1 MDADP
6 AGLILQILLLFV
18 LIGVNAFFV
27 MSEIAVITLNDN
39 KIDRLAADG
48 NKKAHAVQKLTEN
61 FSRFLSTVQIG
72 VTLTGFLTSA
82 SASMTFADILV
93 NALSHT
99 FLYDLV
105 GKAVLH
111 GVAVVIITLVV
122 SYITLVLGEL
132 VPKKIAIQNAEKVAY
147 AVSGILLG
155 FSKAVSPFVKILT
168 LSTNGLVRL
177 FGFDPNADEEAVTE
191 EEIRMMVDVGE
202 EKGVIE
208 SDQREMID
216 NIFEFDDMTAADAMT
231 HRTDMAS
238 VSAESQP
245 MDVVS
250 ISVEEGHSRIPVYKG
265 NPDNIVGIV
274 YIKDLL
280 PYVGTALPEHVS
292 IRDFMRKAYYVPESK
307 PCGALFAE
315 MKQKHLQMAVVVD
328 EFGGTA
334 GIITMEDV
342 LEAIVGDIQDEYDDE
357 GEEVTKIDES
367 TFTVDGVT
375 YIDELEELTG
385 MRLPEGD
392 YDTVGGFV
400 LAQLGY
406 LPEDGHMDVAEH
418 KNLRFTVLNVEDRR
432 IGRVKIEIL
441 PGGAETVG
449 D

>member
-6 AGLILQILLLFV
+6 AGLILQILLLLV
-18 LIGVNAFFV
+18 LIGVNAFFAA
-27 MSEIAVITLNDN
+27 SEIAVITLNDN
-39 KIDRLAADG
+39 KVDRLAAGG
-48 NKKAHAVQKLTEN
+48 NKKARIVQKLTKN
-61 FSRFLSTVQIG
+61 SSRFLSTVQIG
-72 VTLTGFLTSA
+72 VTLAGFLTSA
-82 SASMTFADILV
+82 SAAMSFSDMLASG
-93 NALSHT
+93 LSHT
-99 FLYDLV
+99 FLDNLLS
-105 GKAVLH
+105 GAVIH
-111 GVAVVIITLVV
+111 GVSVVIITLIISYV
-122 SYITLVLGEL
+122 SLVLGEL
-132 VPKKIAIQNAEKVAY
+132 VPKKIAMQKPEKVAY
-147 AVSGILLG
+147 AVSGILYG
-155 FSKAVSPFVKILT
+155 FSKIVSPFVKVLA

-216 NIFEFDDMTAADAMT
+216 NIFEFDDLTAADAMT

-238 VSAESQP
+238 ISVKSPLMA
-245 MDVVS
+245 VVEL
-250 ISVEEGHSRIPVYKG
+250 SVEEGHSRVPIYEG

-280 PYVGTALPEHVS
+280 PYIGSELPGHVNIS
-292 IRDFMRKAYYVPESK
+292 DFMRKAYYVPESK

-357 GEEVTKIDES
+357 GEEVTKIDER

-385 MRLPEGD
+385 VRLPDGD

-400 LAQLGY
+400 LTRLGF
-406 LPEDGHMDVAEH
+406 LPEDGEMDVAEYD
-418 KNLRFTVLNVEDRR
+418 NLRFTVLNVEDRR
-432 IGRVKIEIL
+432 IGRVKIEIT
-441 PGGAETVG
+441 PRDGGA